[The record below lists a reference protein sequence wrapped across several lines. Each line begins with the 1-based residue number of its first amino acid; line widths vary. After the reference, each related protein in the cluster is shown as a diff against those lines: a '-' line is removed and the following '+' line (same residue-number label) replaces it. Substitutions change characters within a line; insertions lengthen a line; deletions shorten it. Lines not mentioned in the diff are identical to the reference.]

1 MGPKAAPATPKAAPV
16 TPKATPAAPVLTA
29 APKAEHHANFGDL
42 SFLNSEKAFKA
53 AAAARAKFIAAPLKL
68 AAKSHHQPM
77 KYYAARH
84 HAGYRHTLMMKF
96 ASELKARIS
105 AHVKA
110 SATHESAKKNTHNAE
125 TKRA

>member
-16 TPKATPAAPVLTA
+16 TPKATPAAPVVTA

-53 AAAARAKFIAAPLKL
+53 AAAARAKFIAAHMKL
-68 AAKSHHQPM
+68 AAKRHHQTM

-84 HAGYRHTLMMKF
+84 HAGYTHSLMVKF
-96 ASELKARIS
+96 AKELKHRIS
-105 AHVKA
+105 AHKKA
-110 SATHESAKKNTHNAE
+110 SKAHAAVKSAHKSDH
-125 TKRA
+125 R